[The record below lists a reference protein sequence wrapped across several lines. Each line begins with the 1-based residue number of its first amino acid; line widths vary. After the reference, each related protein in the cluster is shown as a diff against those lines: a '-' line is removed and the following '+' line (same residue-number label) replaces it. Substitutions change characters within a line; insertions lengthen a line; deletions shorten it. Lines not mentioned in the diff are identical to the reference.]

1 MQAAVLLHDYQLRVG
16 NYLAAFMLSGIA
28 ARMVQV
34 LQINLE
40 FSTDILCSRSTPP
53 IDATMRE
60 SRRRLMWSCFTMDS
74 WVGSGV
80 DQLTLLDER
89 DIKVQL
95 PCNERC
101 FLQQIPCITETMANG
116 QVLRFLPK
124 ESIPANPTDNMGLVA
139 YFIRISEL
147 RKKVLRY
154 VSRQPFLLVSPI

>member
-1 MQAAVLLHDYQLRVG
+1 
-16 NYLAAFMLSGIA
+16 MLSGIA

-40 FSTDILCSRSTPP
+40 FSTDILCSRSTSQL
-53 IDATMRE
+53 DATIRE

-89 DIKVQL
+89 DIKAQL

-116 QVLRFLPK
+116 QVLKFLPQ
-124 ESIPANPTDNMGLVA
+124 ESIPANPAANMGLIG

-154 VSRQPFLLVSPI
+154 LTLQTFCLCHQSKYI